1 MKTSD
6 IRSKFLNFYKER
18 GHTII
23 PSASLIPDND
33 PTTLFTGSGMQPL
46 VPYLLGEAHPEGTR
60 LTDSQK
66 SFRSQDIEE
75 IGDNRHTTFFE
86 MLGNWSLGDYFKQ
99 EQLPW
104 VFSFLVDEVG
114 LDPKNLYVTVFAG
127 NEDLGLPRDN
137 ESVELWKTLFSD
149 KGIEAEAVE
158 EAESKGMQGGRIFFY
173 DEKKNWW
180 SRVGIPQNMPAGEPG
195 GPDSEIFWDFGED
208 LGMHEQSEFKDEVC
222 HVNCDCGRFF
232 EIANSVFMEYLKTDS
247 GFEPL
252 PKKNVDFGGGLER
265 VAAAKLNNPDV
276 FKLDVFEAPMQTIK
290 TLSGLDYEADQ
301 EKIER
306 ERQQEYLVDSKGF
319 IDRLPQAPVKHA
331 YRVILDHLRA
341 AMFLISDGAVPSNK
355 DQGYFTRRLIR
366 RAIRFA
372 HKLGIEGN
380 FVGTIIS
387 SYISVYHD
395 AYPELQEKQN
405 FILES
410 VKNEEAKFQK
420 TLANGLKEFEK
431 LTHQAAI
438 TGEQAFI
445 LFSTYGFPL
454 EIIEELAAERGLQ
467 VDVPEFNAK
476 MKEHQDL
483 SRKGAEQ
490 KFAGGL
496 ADHGEESTKL
506 HTATHLLHQA
516 LKNVLGN
523 EVEQKGSN
531 ITPERLRFDFNFDR
545 KLTDDE
551 KQAVEDMVNEQI
563 NKAMDVSF
571 EELDIEEARKN
582 GAIGLFEDKYGN
594 KVKVYKMGDFSY
606 EICGGPHV
614 KNTKELGSFKIKK
627 EQASSAGVR
636 RIKAVVE

>member
-1 MKTSD
+1 MYNLTMKTSE
-6 IRSKFLNFYKER
+6 IRSKFLKYYEKN
-18 GHTII
+18 GHKIL
-23 PSASLIPDND
+23 PSASLIPEND

-46 VPYLLGEAHPEGTR
+46 VPYLLGQPHPEGTR

-75 IGDNRHTTFFE
+75 VGDNRHTTFFE
-86 MLGNWSLGDYFKQ
+86 MLGNWSLGDYFKE

-127 NEDLGLPRDN
+127 NEELGLPRDN
-137 ESVELWKTLFSD
+137 DAVEIWKKLFAE
-149 KGIEAEAVE
+149 KGIEATDIEDSE
-158 EAESKGMQGGRIFFY
+158 TNGMQGGRIFYFG
-173 DEKKNWW
+173 EKKNWW

-195 GPDSEIFWDFGED
+195 GPDSEMFWDLGAD
-208 LGMHEQSEFKDEVC
+208 LQMHENSEFKNDVC
-222 HVNCDCGRFF
+222 HVNCDCGRFI
-232 EIANSVFMEYLKTDS
+232 EIANSVFMEYKKTET

-265 VAAAKLNNPDV
+265 IAAASINNPDV
-276 FKLDVFEAPMQTIK
+276 FRLDVFEAPMKTIES
-290 TLSGLDYEADQ
+290 LSGKNYE
-301 EKIER
+301 
-306 ERQQEYLVDSKGF
+306 DSAET
-319 IDRLPQAPVKHA
+319 IQAF
-331 YRVILDHLRA
+331 RVILDHLRA
-341 AMFLISDGAVPSNK
+341 ATFLISDGATPSNK

-380 FVGTIIS
+380 FCGEIIS
-387 SYISVYHD
+387 SYIQVYQD
-395 AYPELQEKQN
+395 AYPELQEKQEL
-405 FILES
+405 ILEA
-410 VKNEEAKFQK
+410 VLTEEAKFQK
-420 TLANGLKEFEK
+420 TLSNGLKEFEK
-431 LTHQAAI
+431 LANQAAI

-454 EIIEELAAERGLQ
+454 EIIEELAAERGLE
-467 VDVPEFNAK
+467 VDVPEFNVK

-496 ADHGEESTKL
+496 ADHSEASTKL

-516 LKNVLGN
+516 LKNVLGE

-545 KLTDDE
+545 KMTPEE
-551 KQAVEDMVNEQI
+551 KKAVEDMVNEQI
-563 NKAMDVSF
+563 HKAMDVSF
-571 EELDIEEARKN
+571 EELDITEARDK
-582 GAIGLFEDKYGN
+582 GAIGLFEEKYGN
-594 KVKVYKMGDFSY
+594 RVKVYKMGDFSY

-627 EQASSAGVR
+627 EEASSAGVR